1 MLVETPQDER
11 VRHVQA
17 IITETLEKDDEL
29 QRFVDCPAQKHGS
42 AILACLFSDRRRNG
56 KRKTFQ
62 QSSSWMAQPS
72 ITRWTPSHS
81 QNSKSTICVF
91 YVKERW
97 TTRGGSGLCLLERFG
112 DRLAHVHA
120 MFIRH
125 SNTFLEFL
133 AFLDVDACW
142 SCSFRCCCVD
152 LVELMYGWILWWTRC
167 GLVPACQSLLP
178 RCQKR
183 QHPRVFKGNQFVVR
197 NLMSSCYML
206 LLFTL
211 HSLDYIHRENESI
224 RYFSEFCFVKI
235 SGRLQWLCPRG
246 YQCARA
252 FQLRQML
259 WFDPFVLFFQMVQ
272 TELYLLWSWPVRPI
286 YCSDLDSVPVLDATL
301 LAVTTCSSQALS
313 EFSPSSPTDYHRA
326 GNTAVARTE
335 VYGSALG
342 TLLGSGMNYSMWIT
356 GVCLLSHLNTLTF
369 ISSQPGSCHKSV

>member
-1 MLVETPQDER
+1 MSVFWQEKER
-11 VRHVQA
+11 
-17 IITETLEKDDEL
+17 
-29 QRFVDCPAQKHGS
+29 QKKNFPTIFKLDGS
-42 AILACLFSDRRRNG
+42 AVDYTLD
-56 KRKTFQ
+56 TFTFPEFQ
-62 QSSSWMAQPS
+62 KYNLC
-72 ITRWTPSHS
+72 I
-81 QNSKSTICVF
+81 
-91 YVKERW
+91 
-97 TTRGGSGLCLLERFG
+97 LCLCQGKMNNQRRFRPLFARKIWWQISRRAF
-112 DRLAHVHA
+112 DAHSSFKHISWISCISGCWCMLI
-120 MFIRH
+120 MF
-125 SNTFLEFL
+125 
-133 AFLDVDACW
+133 VQV
-142 SCSFRCCCVD
+142 CCCVD
-152 LVELMYGWILWWTRC
+152 FVELMYGWILWWTRC

-178 RCQKR
+178 RCQNR
-183 QHPRVFKGNQFVVR
+183 QHPRVIKGSQLVVR

-224 RYFSEFCFVKI
+224 RYCSEFCFVKI

-259 WFDPFVLFFQMVQ
+259 WFDPFVLFFKMVQ

-313 EFSPSSPTDYHRA
+313 EFSPSPTDYHRA